1 MKILHVTVGIG
12 NGGIATFI
20 EELLSELS
28 KENKVTLVCLEKNL
42 EKYREE
48 KLKNVNVIFFNQSNM
63 YSLKNI
69 FKLRKIIKVNDI
81 IHSHL
86 FPTQYIVVIASL
98 FLNKN
103 LVTTEHSSMNNR
115 RKYKIFRYIDKFF
128 YNKYRKIIT
137 VSKIVKINLVSWIG
151 MNNKIEIIYNG
162 IDLEKYKNGK
172 NIRKEINKLCDFKD
186 TDKLICM
193 IARFIPPKDHKT
205 VINAIKLL
213 PENIKCIFVGIGQQ
227 LLEVQTYVKEYNLE
241 NRIKFLGYR
250 ENIQDILNSCDISVL
265 SSGYEGLSFV
275 VLESLASNLLFL
287 GSNVNGIKEILNDH
301 RFLFEYGNEEELAKK
316 IKIIFENTKLKEKMS
331 IKAGEVIKKYSREEM
346 IKRYKEVYR
355 EILNEDT

>member
-115 RKYKIFRYIDKFF
+115 RKYKIFKFVDKFF
-128 YNKYRKIIT
+128 YNKYRKIIA
-137 VSKIVKINLVSWIG
+137 VSKVAKINLVNWIG
-151 MNNKIEIIYNG
+151 QKNRIEIIYNG

-172 NIRKEINKLCDFKD
+172 NIRKKINKLCNFKE

-205 VINAIKLL
+205 IVNAIKLL

-227 LLEVQTYVKEYNLE
+227 MEEIQAYVKEHNLE

-250 ENIQDILNSCDISVL
+250 EDIQDILNSCDISIL
-265 SSGYEGLSFV
+265 SSGYEGLAFV
-275 VLESLASNLLFL
+275 ELESLASNAIFL
-287 GSNVNGIKEILNDH
+287 GSNVNGIKEILNDS
-301 RFLFEYGNEEELAKK
+301 RFLFEYGNEKDLSEK
-316 IKIIFENTKLKEKMS
+316 IKIIFENIKLKEEMS
-331 IKAGEVIKKYSREEM
+331 IKAKKIIKKYSKEEM
-346 IKRYKEVYR
+346 IKRYKKVYM
-355 EILNEDT
+355 EILNEDI